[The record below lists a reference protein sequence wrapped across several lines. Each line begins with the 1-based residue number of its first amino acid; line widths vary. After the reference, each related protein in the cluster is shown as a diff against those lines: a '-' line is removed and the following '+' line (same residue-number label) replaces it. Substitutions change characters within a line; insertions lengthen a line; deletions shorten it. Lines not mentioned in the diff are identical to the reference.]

1 MLDSLFLREI
11 KTEFP
16 QYLLVN
22 ISMLDVG
29 YIRIHHKCN
38 QVEDEV
44 GALAKDRECC
54 ETKVLETSVV
64 DRLYAAHCVY
74 HFFADLDGWC
84 ERFRIPSEDISEID

>member
-1 MLDSLFLREI
+1 MHVAMFDMR
-11 KTEFP
+11 
-16 QYLLVN
+16 
-22 ISMLDVG
+22 DVG
-29 YIRIHHKCN
+29 VHHQRN
-38 QVEDEV
+38 QVQNEV